1 MYTFQPYQYFLR
13 RIYTP
18 DIFEKVLW
26 YLFICMIFF
35 DILKDKQQMHGPV
48 SNPYTGKENHK
59 WRRSTFLSENAAKTS
74 CCQWCNSVCLEPLKE
89 TLKRSHLPEYHCVSW
104 DVKHRDVPMFAAIA
118 GRPYKLTAVAFRG
131 WEVVLPEHRH
141 SSTLPTGAWLPLLAC
156 WSFSSRTEYSVC
168 QYPPTS
174 FRTSSSAPGIN

>member
-1 MYTFQPYQYFLR
+1 MYIFQPYQYFLR
-13 RIYTP
+13 RIYTS

-26 YLFICMIFF
+26 YLFICMIYF
-35 DILKDKQQMHGPV
+35 DILKDEQQMHGPV

-59 WRRSTFLSENAAKTS
+59 WRWSTFLSENAAKTS
-74 CCQWCNSVCLEPLKE
+74 LPVVQFGLPWASQGD
-89 TLKRSHLPEYHCVSW
+89 TKRSHLPEYHCVSW

-141 SSTLPTGAWLPLLAC
+141 SSTLPTGVWLLLLAC

-168 QYPPTS
+168 EYPPTS
-174 FRTSSSAPGIN
+174 FRTSPAAPGIN